1 MFRKSLVPSVLFL
14 SIAALSAMASTVQAQ
29 EADVNFSG
37 SVTKACQFIGD
48 PVNGSLAPNNET
60 LPTQLSSKGA
70 GTPGNIKVRC
80 NSAAT
85 ISAGIPVSTGD
96 KFDFA
101 AVEHSLTANGKTDV
115 ILPAEVGTLN
125 NVNVNLTLNNKGA
138 VIPPGNYAYK
148 IVVSA
153 VAN

>member
-1 MFRKSLVPSVLFL
+1 MLRKSLVPSVLFL

-70 GTPGNIKVRC
+70 GTPGNVKVRC

-85 ISAGIPVSTGD
+85 ISAGVPVSTGD
-96 KFDFA
+96 TFA
-101 AVEHSLTANGKTDV
+101 FAETTYSLSANGTTGV
-115 ILPAEVGTLN
+115 SIPAAVGTLN
-125 NVNVNLTLNNKGA
+125 NVNVNLTLNNNGT
-138 VIPPGNYAYK
+138 VIPPGDYAYK